1 MDNQYHPHKSSIG
14 GLDANVV
21 AMLSYIAS
29 VVAGWIPIIRY
40 VAWLVPLVFFLMEKE
55 SKFVRFHAMQSF
67 LLHVLG
73 AILSFLVLVV
83 LGGIIGASMLSP
95 YTASAA
101 VGAAG
106 IIGLLVTVIAL
117 AITIF
122 AVIAI
127 IEAYGYKEYHIPV
140 IGSLAGKFTGQR

>member
-1 MDNQYHPHKSSIG
+1 M
-14 GLDANVV
+14 
-21 AMLSYIAS
+21 
-29 VVAGWIPIIRY
+29 
-40 VAWLVPLVFFLMEKE
+40 
-55 SKFVRFHAMQSF
+55 
-67 LLHVLG
+67 G